1 LGGRLESAGQK
12 LLENPVAGRLE
23 GAALK
28 MLGGLVSDALKSD
41 EGREVPVVE
50 RSEVL
55 RVLEKA
61 LAESPLF
68 REEAR
73 RLSEEPKE
81 ATRRLSE
88 IDARMMNDINEDAS
102 SLRRNASLAVPS
114 VGIKEASALLQK
126 LVDLKPEG

>member
-1 LGGRLESAGQK
+1 
-12 LLENPVAGRLE
+12 
-23 GAALK
+23 